1 MYVICVMC
9 VCLLLCMLFSVRGSM
24 VGSVRGS
31 VRGSMVESVRGS
43 VRGSMVGSVRGS
55 VRRSMVGSVCMYVC
69 MYVFYVR
76 MYVCMYVIYVCMY
89 VLYVCLLCMLYMVCM
104 LCMLCM
110 LFSVRGDKRVA
121 GAGRYEGMIS
131 GASRSYDT
139 HCGPC
144 VRRKRCRWEE
154 NCVPFGWEHGVCCF
168 GAYPTVCKR

>member
-1 MYVICVMC
+1 
-9 VCLLLCMLFSVRGSM
+9 
-24 VGSVRGS
+24 
-31 VRGSMVESVRGS
+31 
-43 VRGSMVGSVRGS
+43 
-55 VRRSMVGSVCMYVC
+55 
-69 MYVFYVR
+69 
-76 MYVCMYVIYVCMY
+76 
-89 VLYVCLLCMLYMVCM
+89 MLYMLCM

-154 NCVPFGWEHGVCCF
+154 NCVPFGLEHGVCCF